1 MFNLNHFAEEC
12 FAGNLVVFNGPL
24 IIVNAGGNGY
34 RYCRAILRAKHYSI
48 GYLGLTRLLSS
59 RRAHVFKD

>member
-12 FAGNLVVFNGPL
+12 FAGKLIIFNGSL
-24 IIVNAGGNGY
+24 IIVNGCNGY
-34 RYCRAILRAKHYSI
+34 RYGKAILRAKHYSI

-59 RRAHVFKD
+59 PRAYVFKD